1 MDKIKKVSFFESCNE
16 KSNREFREYEI
27 KSMGGIK
34 TTAVYEAYWRFA
46 VERQNIFFKR
56 FSGEKAPWTND
67 EIIQKYKFTNAYR
80 ASDRV
85 SQYLL
90 KNVIYN
96 GNMYNPE
103 DVFFRI
109 MLFKFFNKID
119 TWEYLENVI
128 GDISFKNYKYE
139 LYDKALIKLLEDKQ
153 SIYSAAY
160 IMPSGTREFGKLK
173 KHQNN
178 LMLLEKMISDNIPRK
193 IAKIK
198 SLEELY
204 NLLLDYPTIGSFL
217 AFQYAIDINYSELC
231 DFDENTFVVA
241 GPGAK
246 RGIEKC
252 FKDIGKYKYEDI
264 IRYMT
269 EYQEEEFERLG
280 LNFKTL
286 WGRKLHLIDCQNLFC
301 ETDKYARVAFPNCDN
316 SIKGKRIKQKFN
328 ANYTKINYFY
338 PPKWEINEY
347 I

>member
-96 GNMYNPE
+96 GNIYNPE

-139 LYDKALIKLLEDKQ
+139 LYD
-153 SIYSAAY
+153 
-160 IMPSGTREFGKLK
+160 
-173 KHQNN
+173 
-178 LMLLEKMISDNIPRK
+178 
-193 IAKIK
+193 
-198 SLEELY
+198 
-204 NLLLDYPTIGSFL
+204 
-217 AFQYAIDINYSELC
+217 IDTP
-231 DFDENTFVVA
+231 D
-241 GPGAK
+241 
-246 RGIEKC
+246 
-252 FKDIGKYKYEDI
+252 DI
-264 IRYMT
+264 IR
-269 EYQEEEFERLG
+269 LSAIS
-280 LNFKTL
+280 
-286 WGRKLHLIDCQNLFC
+286 H
-301 ETDKYARVAFPNCDN
+301 
-316 SIKGKRIKQKFN
+316 
-328 ANYTKINYFY
+328 
-338 PPKWEINEY
+338 
-347 I
+347 